1 MLKTQALISPFEP
14 GCEKFVTFFSDI
26 LSSFT
31 SKINRLSSIQKGL
44 AAALLVVVL
53 AALAMCVTVPALL
66 FFPVTLFVVGCVF
79 VGSLV
84 AMPVL
89 MGIGWIVMCARPVQ
103 DKVVGP
109 MVERVLRVQ
118 RLKQLLTLD

>member
-1 MLKTQALISPFEP
+1 
-14 GCEKFVTFFSDI
+14 
-26 LSSFT
+26 
-31 SKINRLSSIQKGL
+31 
-44 AAALLVVVL
+44 
-53 AALAMCVTVPALL
+53 MCVTVPALL